1 MSEMFKPNQQLH
13 IVQEE
18 RVVELPKEMERDLLM
33 EASEISG
40 LEELLSD

>member
-1 MSEMFKPNQQLH
+1 MAEMFKPNQQLQ

-18 RVVELPKEMERDLLM
+18 KVVELPPKE